1 MRTVI
6 QILLSIVIIF
16 LGYSVFESIMKPI
29 RFNREKNTRERA
41 AIMRL
46 IDIREAQKA
55 FKDENLRYTSDFDS
69 LINFV
74 KHDSFKVIKAINM
87 IPEYLIDSLQ
97 DINKATIIAL
107 KRGLIKREKSKV
119 AVIDSVFGKSFNA
132 DSLRYVPFT
141 KGLSFDMKAGSY
153 TTTSGLNVKVLEVS
167 VLFENLLKGLDPQLV
182 VNYIDERTKI
192 TRFAGLKFGSF
203 EEGTLSGNWE

>member
-1 MRTVI
+1 
-6 QILLSIVIIF
+6 
-16 LGYSVFESIMKPI
+16 
-29 RFNREKNTRERA
+29 
-41 AIMRL
+41 
-46 IDIREAQKA
+46 
-55 FKDENLRYTSDFDS
+55 
-69 LINFV
+69 
-74 KHDSFKVIKAINM
+74 M
-87 IPEYLIDSLQ
+87 IPESLIDSLQ
-97 DINKATIIAL
+97 DITKARAIAM
-107 KRGLIKREKSKV
+107 KRGLIKREQSKV

-132 DSLRYVPFT
+132 DSLRFIPFT

-153 TTTSGLNVKVLEVS
+153 VTTSGLNVKVLEVS